1 MTTSLT
7 NPPPRT
13 VILSPHFDDAAL
25 SLAGLIPRL
34 PAPVTVVTVFGGAPA
49 AHHAVSW
56 WDSTC
61 GFSTAAEAHRAR
73 FAEDARAAELLGVAR
88 TVLDHPDGPYG
99 DGDELTRLDAY
110 LAALPTPFPLVL
122 LPIGTNQPDHERV
135 RDRALRVLAGLG
147 APLPLLYADLPYT
160 GHLPEWGTPDTDRA
174 LGGDRTFGLA
184 YQDLLSRYT
193 LDVAYDL
200 VLTDDE
206 WARKREAVLCYGSQ
220 LAPLAADHGSL
231 LARRGPLRA
240 ERVWAPVHRPQ
251 PAGAG
256 S

>member
-1 MTTSLT
+1 MTT
-7 NPPPRT
+7 PPPRT

-61 GFSTAAEAHRAR
+61 GFSTTAEAHRTR
-73 FAEDARAAELLGVAR
+73 LAEDARAAALLGVDQA
-88 TVLDHPDGPYG
+88 VLDHPDGPYG
-99 DGDELTRLDAY
+99 EDDELEGIDAY
-110 LAALPTPFPLVL
+110 LGALPTPFPLVL
-122 LPIGTNQPDHERV
+122 LPIGTNQRDHQRV
-135 RDRALRVLAGLG
+135 RDRALRVLDGLG

-174 LGGDRTFGLA
+174 LGGDETYGLA
-184 YQDLLSRYT
+184 YQDLLTRYR
-193 LDVAYDL
+193 LDLAHDL
-200 VLTDDE
+200 VLDDAQ
-206 WARKREAVLCYGSQ
+206 WARKRETVVCYGSQ
-220 LAPLAADHGSL
+220 LAPLAIDHGSL
-231 LARRGPLRA
+231 LARGGPLRA
-240 ERVWAPVHRPQ
+240 ERVWSPTRRPR

>member
-1 MTTSLT
+1 MTP
-7 NPPPRT
+7 PPPRT

-25 SLAGLIPRL
+25 SLAGLIPLL

-49 AHHAVSW
+49 GDPPVSW

-73 FAEDARAAELLGVAR
+73 LAEDARAAELLGVSQA
-88 TVLDHPDGPYG
+88 VLDHPDGPYG
-99 DGDELTRLDAY
+99 DGGELTGIDAC
-110 LAALPTPFPLVL
+110 LSGLPAPLPLVL

-160 GHLPEWGTPDTDRA
+160 GHLPEWGTPDADRA
-174 LGGDRTFGLA
+174 LSANPA
-184 YQDLLSRYT
+184 YGPAYRDLLARYT
-193 LDVAYDL
+193 LGVAHDL
-200 VLTDDE
+200 VLTDE
-206 WARKREAVLCYGSQ
+206 QWARKRAAVLCYGSQ

-231 LARRGPLRA
+231 LARGGPLRA
-240 ERVWAPVHRPQ
+240 ERVWSPAHRPQ
-251 PAGAG
+251 PAGEGA
-256 S
+256 

>member
-1 MTTSLT
+1 MTP
-7 NPPPRT
+7 PPPRT

-49 AHHAVSW
+49 AQHAVSW

-73 FAEDARAAELLGVAR
+73 LAEDARAADLLGVDQA
-88 TVLDHPDGPYG
+88 VLDHPDGPYG
-99 DGDELTRLDAY
+99 TGDELTGIDAY
-110 LAALPTPFPLVL
+110 LSALPTPFPLVL
-122 LPIGTNQPDHERV
+122 LPIGTNQPDHTRV
-135 RDRALRVLAGLG
+135 RDRALRVLDGLG

-174 LGGDRTFGLA
+174 LGDDPTYGLS
-184 YQDLLSRYT
+184 YQDLLTRYD
-193 LDVAYDL
+193 LDVAHDL
-200 VLTDDE
+200 VLDDAE

-220 LAPLAADHGSL
+220 LAPLAADHGSV

-240 ERVWAPVHRPQ
+240 ERVWSTVRRPQ
-251 PAGAG
+251 PAGADA
-256 S
+256 